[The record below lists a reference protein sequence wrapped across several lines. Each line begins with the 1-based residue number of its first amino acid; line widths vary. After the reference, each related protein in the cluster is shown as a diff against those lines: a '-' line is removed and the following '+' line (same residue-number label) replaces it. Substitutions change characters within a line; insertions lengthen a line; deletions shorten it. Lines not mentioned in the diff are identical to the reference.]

1 MISYEM
7 FLIICGGILGGILV
21 LLYVCYVDSK
31 IDDKQEKFGVRKGKE
46 LN

>member
-21 LLYVCYVDSK
+21 LLYVCYVDSQ
-31 IDDKQEKFGVRKGKE
+31 IDDKIEKFGVRKGKE